1 MLIFILAVEL
11 EAGNWIFAC
20 GFEGRVDAEEY
31 AYDEADCACNAE
43 DLPGNMRCEW
53 RDEGD

>member
-20 GFEGRVDAEEY
+20 GFEGRVDTEEY
-31 AYDEADCACNAE
+31 TYDETDCSCDTE
-43 DLPGNMRCEW
+43 DLPGNVWREW
-53 RDEGD
+53 RNERD

>member
-1 MLIFILAVEL
+1 MTFILAVEL
-11 EAGNWIFAC
+11 EASNWIFAC

-31 AYDEADCACNAE
+31 AYDEADCSRNTE
-43 DLPGNMRCEW
+43 DLPGNVWCEW